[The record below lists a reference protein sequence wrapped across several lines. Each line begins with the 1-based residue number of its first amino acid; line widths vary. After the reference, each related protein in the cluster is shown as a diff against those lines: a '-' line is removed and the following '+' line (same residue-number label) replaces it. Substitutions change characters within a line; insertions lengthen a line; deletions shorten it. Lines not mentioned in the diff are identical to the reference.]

1 MGGVSKSFFKI
12 HLGSQTLKQCK
23 LYNLDP
29 FGFHKNQFL
38 YKSLFI
44 VFFSFLLE
52 RQKREREREESPKFD
67 NEREGRRSSHFR
79 PLKQVFLVFTDF
91 MRWEEL
97 DGGYLKLQCCLK
109 KQI

>member
-1 MGGVSKSFFKI
+1 MGGASKSFFKI

-44 VFFSFLLE
+44 VFFS
-52 RQKREREREESPKFD
+52 S
-67 NEREGRRSSHFR
+67 
-79 PLKQVFLVFTDF
+79 
-91 MRWEEL
+91 
-97 DGGYLKLQCCLK
+97 
-109 KQI
+109 

>member
-44 VFFSFLLE
+44 VFFSPLLE
-52 RQKREREREESPKFD
+52 RQEREESLEFD

-79 PLKQVFLVFTDF
+79 PLKRVFLVFTDF
-91 MRWEEL
+91 MR
-97 DGGYLKLQCCLK
+97 
-109 KQI
+109 

>member
-1 MGGVSKSFFKI
+1 MSGVSKSFFKI

-44 VFFSFLLE
+44 VFFQSLV
-52 RQKREREREESPKFD
+52 RKTRERGVTRV
-67 NEREGRRSSHFR
+67 R
-79 PLKQVFLVFTDF
+79 
-91 MRWEEL
+91 
-97 DGGYLKLQCCLK
+97 
-109 KQI
+109 

>member
-12 HLGSQTLKQCK
+12 HLSSQTLKQCK

-44 VFFSFLLE
+44 VFFSPLLE
-52 RQKREREREESPKFD
+52 RQERERERERSHQSSIM
-67 NEREGRRSSHFR
+67 REKVVVQAISDH
-79 PLKQVFLVFTDF
+79 
-91 MRWEEL
+91 
-97 DGGYLKLQCCLK
+97 
-109 KQI
+109 

>member
-1 MGGVSKSFFKI
+1 MGGASKSFFKI

-44 VFFSFLLE
+44 VFFSSQLE
-52 RQKREREREESPKFD
+52 RREREKKESPD
-67 NEREGRRSSHFR
+67 SDDEREGRRSSHF
-79 PLKQVFLVFTDF
+79 
-91 MRWEEL
+91 
-97 DGGYLKLQCCLK
+97 
-109 KQI
+109 

>member
-1 MGGVSKSFFKI
+1 MRGTKIKKKMSNMGGVPKSFFKI

-44 VFFSFLLE
+44 VFFSPWLE
-52 RQKREREREESPKFD
+52 RRERERSRQISMM
-67 NEREGRRSSHFR
+67 REKVVVQAISDH
-79 PLKQVFLVFTDF
+79 
-91 MRWEEL
+91 
-97 DGGYLKLQCCLK
+97 
-109 KQI
+109 